1 MKEINKEADKNTIE
15 DFDISIISDPHVLAS
30 ELMGPSESFIKE
42 LKVER
47 KLVVESEG
55 LFKRALEIVDRAG
68 SNYLILPG
76 DMVKEGEYKSH
87 KLVAD
92 YLKDWKDKDPRRKIF
107 LTPGNHDINCHRAY
121 DYSNDEKTRNVSPR
135 EFEEIYDFIYEDD
148 SILEFYR
155 DSQIF
160 KNYLDFVNK
169 KYDRDVKYS
178 YYAHGYFSY
187 VAIVKESNV
196 DDNGLSLIMLDT
208 SIYSADREEKH
219 RDGRENIPGS
229 ITKEQIYWI
238 LEKIEEAKKRMDMV
252 IVVAHHALLPNFRNQ
267 ELAFSPFIIKEWR
280 DKFEDDDPRINGK
293 TPIEILADSGVKFV
307 FTGHLHENGT
317 AKYTSEVGNTIYD
330 IQTGSTITYP
340 LPIRHIKINNKTST
354 DHGFEVFVRT
364 ELIDNFSFTDYH
376 GKEEIIDD
384 AILHTMTNQLS
395 LEEVIHNYIRIQ
407 ANNPLFDK
415 MDFKKMI
422 IDNLRSRTGIDIPY
436 KGYMNDIVF
445 PKIADYFPIYSK
457 YVGRIVISN
466 LNYEYEFRVKAL
478 MNTLFIKA
486 RNIEEAIDIIIYQ
499 LEKILTP
506 HFVITAMDKV
516 SSKILSM
523 PIDDEGHTFYDFAN
537 YIYQYRS
544 TSDEERP
551 SYVSKMIDNIN
562 DPDYDIINI
571 VLDYAANEINEV
583 FDTVTEAIIL
593 ERNGSKKEFF
603 ERLIQ
608 TKGFPVNF
616 AYKYLIM
623 RVNSL
628 RDLLDFFSRFITK
641 KSSITGVDL
650 AKTIAHSRAVR
661 RAKMNISDKFFGQKS
676 LRVFILA
683 LIGEMNEEMTTIY
696 QNADLNEIDHYF
708 NYIEYD
714 DTKINTEE

>member
-1 MKEINKEADKNTIE
+1 MTDINEEREKNIIK

-55 LFKRALEIVDRAG
+55 LFRRALEIVDKAG

-87 KLVAD
+87 KLVAS
-92 YLKDWKDKDPRRKIF
+92 YLKDWKNKDSRRKIF

-121 DYSNDEKTRNVSPR
+121 DFAKDEKTENVSPR
-135 EFEEIYDFIYEDD
+135 EFEEIYDFIYKDD

-155 DSQIF
+155 DSLIF

-169 KYDRDVKYS
+169 KYNRDVKYS

-187 VAIVKESNV
+187 IARVKKDYQDN
-196 DDNGLSLIMLDT
+196 NGLSLIMLDT

-229 ITKEQIYWI
+229 ISKEQIYWM
-238 LEKIEEAKKRMDMV
+238 LEKIEDAKKRKDMV
-252 IVVAHHALLPNFRNQ
+252 IVIAHHALLPNFRNQ
-267 ELAFSPFIIKEWR
+267 ELAFLPFIIKEWR
-280 DKFEDDDPRINGK
+280 DKFEDRDPRIDGK

-317 AKYTSEVGNTIYD
+317 AKYTSEIGNTIYD

-340 LPIRHIKINNKTST
+340 LPIRHILINNKTST
-354 DHGFEVFVRT
+354 EHGFEVFVTT
-364 ELIDNFSFTDYH
+364 ELIDNFSFTNYN

-395 LEEVIHNYIRIQ
+395 LKEVIHNYIRIQ
-407 ANNPLFDK
+407 ANNPFFEK
-415 MDFKKMI
+415 MDFKKTI
-422 IDNLRSRTGIDIPY
+422 IDDLKSRTGMNIPY
-436 KGYMNDIVF
+436 HGYMNKIVF
-445 PKIADYFPIYSK
+445 PKIADRFPIYSS
-457 YVGRIVISN
+457 YIGRIVISN
-466 LNYEYEFRVKAL
+466 LNYEYEFRIKAL

-486 RNIEEAIDIIIYQ
+486 SNIEDAIDIIISQ
-499 LEKILTP
+499 AEKILSP
-506 HFVITAMDKV
+506 HFVITAMDKI
-516 SSKILSM
+516 SSKIFAM
-523 PIDDEGHTFYDFAN
+523 PIDDKGHTFYDFAN

-544 TSDEERP
+544 TSGENRP
-551 SYVSKMIDNIN
+551 TYITKMIDNIN

-571 VLDYAANEINEV
+571 VLDYAACEINEV
-583 FDTVTEAIIL
+583 FDTITESIIL

-603 ERLIQ
+603 ESLIQ
-608 TKGFPVNF
+608 TMGFPVNF
-616 AYKYLIM
+616 AYKYLIR
-623 RVNSL
+623 RVDTL

-650 AKTIAHSRAVR
+650 AKTIAHSRLIR

-714 DTKINTEE
+714 DTKIITED

>member
-1 MKEINKEADKNTIE
+1 MKEIIKEAKNNSIE

-55 LFKRALEIVDRAG
+55 LFKRALEIVDKAG

-92 YLKDWKDKDPRRKIF
+92 YLRAWKDKDPRRKIF
-107 LTPGNHDINCHRAY
+107 LTPGNHEINCHRAY
-121 DYSNDEKTRNVSPR
+121 DFAKDENTKNVSPR

-187 VAIVKESNV
+187 VARVKKSNV

-364 ELIDNFSFTDYH
+364 ELIDNFSFTDYN
-376 GKEEIIDD
+376 GKVEMIDD

-395 LEEVIHNYIRIQ
+395 LKEVIHNYIRIQ

-516 SSKILSM
+516 SSKIFSM
-523 PIDDEGHTFYDFAN
+523 PIDDKGHTFYDFAN

-571 VLDYAANEINEV
+571 VLDYAADEINEV

-714 DTKINTEE
+714 DTKIITEE

>member
-1 MKEINKEADKNTIE
+1 MKEINKDREKNIIE
-15 DFDISIISDPHVLAS
+15 NSDISIISDPHVLAN

-55 LFKRALEIVDRAG
+55 LFRRALEIVDKAG

-87 KLVAD
+87 KLVAS
-92 YLKDWKDKDPRRKIF
+92 YLRDWKSKDTRRKIF

-121 DYSNDEKTRNVSPR
+121 DFSKDQKTKNVSPR

-169 KYDRDVKYS
+169 KYNRDVEYS

-187 VAIVKESNV
+187 VARIKKDYI

-208 SIYSADREEKH
+208 SIYSADREEKN

-229 ITKEQIYWI
+229 ITKEEIKWM
-238 LEKIEEAKKRMDMV
+238 LEKIEEAKKRKDMV

-280 DKFEDDDPRINGK
+280 DKFEDEDPRIDGK

-317 AKYTSEVGNTIYD
+317 AKYTSEIGNTIYD

-340 LPIRHIKINNKTST
+340 LPIRHILINNKTST
-354 DHGFEVFVRT
+354 DHGFEVFVTT
-364 ELIDNFSFTDYH
+364 ELIDDFSFTDYN
-376 GKEEIIDD
+376 GEEEIVKD

-395 LEEVIHNYIRIQ
+395 LKEVIHNYIRIQ

-415 MDFKKMI
+415 IDFKKVL
-422 IDNLRSRTGIDIPY
+422 IDNLRAKTGLDIPY
-436 KGYMNDIVF
+436 TGYMNKIVF
-445 PKIADYFPIYSK
+445 PNIADRFPIYSK

-466 LNYEYEFRVKAL
+466 LNYEYEFRIKAL

-486 RNIEEAIDIIIYQ
+486 SNIEEAIDIIIGQ
-499 LEKILTP
+499 AEKILTP

-516 SSKILSM
+516 SSKIFSM
-523 PIDDEGHTFYDFAN
+523 PIDDEGHTFYDFCN

-544 TSDEERP
+544 TSDEDRP
-551 SYVSKMIDNIN
+551 SYVTKMIDNIN

-571 VLDYAANEINEV
+571 VLDYAADEINEV
-583 FDTVTEAIIL
+583 FDTVTGAIIL
-593 ERNGSKKEFF
+593 KRNGSNKEFF

-616 AYKYLIM
+616 AYKYLIR
-623 RVNSL
+623 RVDSL

-714 DTKINTEE
+714 DTKIITEE

>member
-1 MKEINKEADKNTIE
+1 MQVINEEREKNFIE
-15 DFDISIISDPHVLAS
+15 DFDISIISDPHVLAG

-55 LFKRALEIVDRAG
+55 LFRRALEIVDRAG

-92 YLKDWKDKDPRRKIF
+92 YLRAWKDKDPRRKIF
-107 LTPGNHDINCHRAY
+107 LTPGNHEINCHRAY
-121 DYSNDEKTRNVSPR
+121 DFAKDENTKNVSPR

-187 VAIVKESNV
+187 VARVKKSNV

-364 ELIDNFSFTDYH
+364 ELIDNFSFTDYN
-376 GKEEIIDD
+376 GKVEMIDD

-395 LEEVIHNYIRIQ
+395 LKEVIHNYIRIQ

-516 SSKILSM
+516 SSKIFSM
-523 PIDDEGHTFYDFAN
+523 PIDDKGHTFYDFAN

-571 VLDYAANEINEV
+571 VLDYAADEINEV

-714 DTKINTEE
+714 DTKIITEE

>member
-1 MKEINKEADKNTIE
+1 MQVINEEREKNFIE
-15 DFDISIISDPHVLAS
+15 DFDISIISDPHVLAG

-55 LFKRALEIVDRAG
+55 LFRRALEIVDRAG

-92 YLKDWKDKDPRRKIF
+92 YLRAWKDKDPRRKIF
-107 LTPGNHDINCHRAY
+107 LTPGNHEINCHSAY
-121 DYSNDEKTRNVSPR
+121 DFAKDENTKNVSPR

-187 VAIVKESNV
+187 VARVKKSNV

-364 ELIDNFSFTDYH
+364 ELIDNFSFTDYN
-376 GKEEIIDD
+376 GKVEMIDD

-395 LEEVIHNYIRIQ
+395 LKEVIHNYIRIQ

-516 SSKILSM
+516 SSKIFSM
-523 PIDDEGHTFYDFAN
+523 PIDDKGHTFYDFAN

-571 VLDYAANEINEV
+571 VLDYAADEINEV

-714 DTKINTEE
+714 DTKIITEE

>member
-1 MKEINKEADKNTIE
+1 MKEIIKDREKNIIK
-15 DFDISIISDPHVLAS
+15 DFDISIISDPHFLAG

-42 LKVER
+42 LKLER

-55 LFKRALEIVDRAG
+55 LFRRALEIVDKAG

-87 KLVAD
+87 KLVAS
-92 YLKDWKDKDPRRKIF
+92 YLRDWKSKDPRRKIF

-121 DYSNDEKTRNVSPR
+121 DFSKDQKTKNVSPR

-155 DSQIF
+155 DSQTF

-169 KYDRDVKYS
+169 KYNRDVKYS

-187 VAIVKESNV
+187 LARIKKDYEDS
-196 DDNGLSLIMLDT
+196 NGLSLIMLDT
-208 SIYSADREEKH
+208 SIYSADGEEKH

-229 ITKEQIYWI
+229 ITKEEIYWM
-238 LEKIEEAKKRMDMV
+238 LEKIEEAKKRKDMV

-280 DKFEDDDPRINGK
+280 DKFEDEDPRIDGK

-317 AKYTSEVGNTIYD
+317 AKYTSETGNTIYD

-354 DHGFEVFVRT
+354 DHGFEVFVTT
-364 ELIDNFSFTDYH
+364 ELIDNFSFTDYN
-376 GKEEIIDD
+376 GEEEIIED

-395 LEEVIHNYIRIQ
+395 LKEVIHNYIRIQ
-407 ANNPLFDK
+407 ANNPLFDN
-415 MDFKKMI
+415 MDYKKII
-422 IDNLRSRTGIDIPY
+422 IDNLKSKTGMDIPY
-436 KGYMNDIVF
+436 QGYMNKIVF
-445 PKIADYFPIYSK
+445 PKIADRFPIYSK
-457 YVGRIVISN
+457 YIGRIVISN
-466 LNYEYEFRVKAL
+466 LNYEYEFRIKAL

-486 RNIEEAIDIIIYQ
+486 RNIEDAIDIIIEQ
-499 LEKILTP
+499 AEKILTP
-506 HFVITAMDKV
+506 HFIITAMDKI
-516 SSKILSM
+516 SSKIFAM
-523 PIDDEGHTFYDFAN
+523 PIDDKGHTFYDFSN

-544 TSDEERP
+544 TSDEDRP
-551 SYVSKMIDNIN
+551 SYVTKMIDNIN

-571 VLDYAANEINEV
+571 VLDYAADEINEV
-583 FDTVTEAIIL
+583 FDTVTESIIL

-608 TKGFPVNF
+608 TKGFPVNY
-616 AYKYLIM
+616 AYKYLIR
-623 RVNSL
+623 RVDTL

-714 DTKINTEE
+714 DTKIITEE